1 MIQPACIKTWST
13 ASEMQKSQ
21 REIWRS
27 FENICVLSFLNW
39 VATVRNSGKIINFW
53 QIGSGRCCVVH
64 QGAAVSI
71 IHKIICFTS
80 NKGDMGH
87 QGISTI
93 ESHVANLVV
102 IIHYQLTVVKW
113 FLNYDSQNG
122 QIKLFSRWET
132 EHWWRWSSFVQAQ
145 LTRAPF
151 KESVTSLTHSSRCQ
165 LSPPLQKNKLFEAL
179 TTLYPHLTL
188 SGGDCLK
195 FQPEHNLVTCL
206 AHLEYRGLHCIVL
219 QLLDTNIRQVG
230 AVLMLEMRWR
240 QWWRWTWWSWCD
252 VDDYY
257 IIIIFL
263 IVTTVFTKVIYKN
276 GRRGLSPWATNKFG
290 NDLLVALQTLHKVS
304 W

>member
-1 MIQPACIKTWST
+1 MEKWYFLKNPTLLDLNINVFGNRKKNNGFGFGNGPFFLTWVHL
-13 ASEMQKSQ
+13 K
-21 REIWRS
+21 
-27 FENICVLSFLNW
+27 
-39 VATVRNSGKIINFW
+39 
-53 QIGSGRCCVVH
+53 GSV
-64 QGAAVSI
+64 
-71 IHKIICFTS
+71 
-80 NKGDMGH
+80 
-87 QGISTI
+87 
-93 ESHVANLVV
+93 
-102 IIHYQLTVVKW
+102 
-113 FLNYDSQNG
+113 
-122 QIKLFSRWET
+122 
-132 EHWWRWSSFVQAQ
+132 
-145 LTRAPF
+145 
-151 KESVTSLTHSSRCQ
+151 
-165 LSPPLQKNKLFEAL
+165 LFEAL

-230 AVLMLEMRWR
+230 AVLMLEMRWG

>member
-71 IHKIICFTS
+71 IHKIICFTA

-87 QGISTI
+87 QGISAI
-93 ESHVANLVV
+93 ESNVANLVV

-165 LSPPLQKNKLFEAL
+165 LSPLLQKNKLS
-179 TTLYPHLTL
+179 HCL
-188 SGGDCLK
+188 SGVPRFK
-195 FQPEHNLVTCL
+195 KRP
-206 AHLEYRGLHCIVL
+206 
-219 QLLDTNIRQVG
+219 
-230 AVLMLEMRWR
+230 
-240 QWWRWTWWSWCD
+240 
-252 VDDYY
+252 
-257 IIIIFL
+257 
-263 IVTTVFTKVIYKN
+263 
-276 GRRGLSPWATNKFG
+276 
-290 NDLLVALQTLHKVS
+290 
-304 W
+304 